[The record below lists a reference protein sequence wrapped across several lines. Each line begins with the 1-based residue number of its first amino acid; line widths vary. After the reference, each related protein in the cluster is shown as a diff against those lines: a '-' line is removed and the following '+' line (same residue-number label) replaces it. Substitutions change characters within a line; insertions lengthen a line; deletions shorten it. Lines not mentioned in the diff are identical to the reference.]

1 MVLGEGLRLIALAV
15 FIGLVVSLGATRLLR
30 NQLFGVAPLDVLTF
44 VAVTVILAG
53 VAILACYVPAWRA
66 SRIDPMVALRSE

>member
-1 MVLGEGLRLIALAV
+1 LAV
-15 FIGLVVSLGATRLLR
+15 FIGLVVSFGAARLLR
-30 NQLFGVAPLDVLTF
+30 NQLFGVAPLDALTF

-53 VAILACYVPAWRA
+53 VAMLACYIPARRA